1 MTVKIRKWS
10 PWPPASTPRKFQV
23 AVKPIKLE
31 GLLEEGGPD
40 TTHKSVA
47 IKIKWKGEPKF
58 LPLMPPFQ
66 SRPKKDASS
75 ERILNKTVEWE
86 EDKWFENTCCFSLV
100 SNHHD
105 PKFGVWQVTFDVR
118 ETIGSKAKMGVIGRV
133 SMNISE
139 IAWNMG
145 SNSTVERKLPL
156 SLQIDGLS
164 REATLTVLF
173 NFVEIREHQDSAA
186 MARTKSIQVKGSTGG
201 ENVKARRR
209 SLSQEEVCL
218 DESDESG
225 SFAPTSLSNKSRTP
239 SVSGTVLDTDKKEGW
254 FSWKSRRF
262 SFKRA
267 KTKDEKTESCSIE
280 NKIDADP
287 QCSTSSSV
295 DPFNDSAKQKDDPT
309 KPCLGSEHQDN
320 TAGTW
325 EEKELTSRDGQAKLK
340 ASVFFASFDQRSDKA
355 AGGSA
360 CTALVAVISHWLH
373 SNSDSMPNRLEFDN
387 LIMQGSSEW
396 RKLCENV
403 AYVNDF
409 PNKHFDLETILRADI
424 CPISISNNKSFV
436 GFFGAEAFESLKGAM
451 SFDDIW
457 KEISSNIA
465 ADDSAPRIY
474 IVSWNDHF
482 FVLKAEANAYYIIDT
497 LGERLF
503 EGCNQAYILR
513 FDENAIMRKGAEK
526 ENADQSKTEASETEN
541 SEEDK
546 EQEEILCS
554 GKECC
559 REFIKRFLAA
569 IPLKE
574 LEEDEK
580 KKAGSYFSLH
590 HRLQIEFNY
599 SCSSSLPPSSTSSP
613 LSSVTTTSSS
623 SFSE

>member
-1 MTVKIRKWS
+1 MTVRIRKWS
-10 PWPPASTPRKFQV
+10 PWPPASTPRKFQA

-31 GLLEEGGPD
+31 GLLEDGGPD
-40 TTHKSVA
+40 TTHKFVA

-66 SRPKKDASS
+66 SRPKKDVSS

-105 PKFGVWQVTFDVR
+105 PKFGVWQLTFDVVYR
-118 ETIGSKAKMGVIGRV
+118 ETIGSKDKMVVIGRV
-133 SMNISE
+133 SINISE

-145 SNSTVERKLPL
+145 SNSTVEQKLPL

-186 MARTKSIQVKGSTGG
+186 MARTKSSQVKGLSCR

-225 SFAPTSLSNKSRTP
+225 SFPLTSLSNKLRAP
-239 SVSGTVLDTDKKEGW
+239 SVSGTVPDLDKKEGW

-267 KTKDEKTESCSIE
+267 KTKEEKLDEKTEGCSTE

-295 DPFNDSAKQKDDPT
+295 DPFNDGAKQKDDPT

-320 TAGTW
+320 TAGAW

-340 ASVFFASFDQRSDKA
+340 ASAFFASFDQHSDKA

-373 SNSDSMPNRLEFDN
+373 ANSDSMPNRLEFDN

-424 CPISISNNKSFV
+424 RPISISHNKSFI
-436 GFFGAEAFESLKGAM
+436 GFFGAGAFESLKGAM

-457 KEISSNIA
+457 NEISSNIA

-497 LGERLF
+497 L
-503 EGCNQAYILR
+503 
-513 FDENAIMRKGAEK
+513 EK
-526 ENADQSKTEASETEN
+526 EKSDQSKTEASETEN
-541 SEEDK
+541 SEADK
-546 EQEEILCS
+546 EQEEIICS

-574 LEEDEK
+574 LEEAEK
-580 KKAGSYFSLH
+580 KKAGSYFSSITGY
-590 HRLQIEFNY
+590 R
-599 SCSSSLPPSSTSSP
+599 
-613 LSSVTTTSSS
+613 
-623 SFSE
+623 

>member
-1 MTVKIRKWS
+1 MTVRIRKWS

-23 AVKPIKLE
+23 LVKPIKLE
-31 GLLEEGGPD
+31 GLLEDGGPD
-40 TTHKSVA
+40 TTHKFVA

-66 SRPKKDASS
+66 SRPKKDVSS
-75 ERILNKTVEWE
+75 ERILNKTVEWRRI
-86 EDKWFENTCCFSLV
+86 SG
-100 SNHHD
+100 SRIH
-105 PKFGVWQVTFDVR
+105 R
-118 ETIGSKAKMGVIGRV
+118 ETIGSKDKMAVIGRV
-133 SMNISE
+133 SINISE

-145 SNSTVERKLPL
+145 INSTVERKLPL

-186 MARTKSIQVKGSTGG
+186 MARTKSSQVKGLSCR

-225 SFAPTSLSNKSRTP
+225 SFPLTSLSNKLRAP
-239 SVSGTVLDTDKKEGW
+239 SVSGTVPDLDKKEGW

-267 KTKDEKTESCSIE
+267 KTKEEKLDEKAEGCSTE

-295 DPFNDSAKQKDDPT
+295 DPFNDGAKQKDDPT

-320 TAGTW
+320 TAGAW

-340 ASVFFASFDQRSDKA
+340 ASAFFASFDQRSDKA

-360 CTALVAVISHWLH
+360 CTALVAMISHWLH

-424 CPISISNNKSFV
+424 RPISISHNKSFV

-457 KEISSNIA
+457 NEISSNIA

-497 LGERLF
+497 L
-503 EGCNQAYILR
+503 
-513 FDENAIMRKGAEK
+513 EK
-526 ENADQSKTEASETEN
+526 EKSDQSKTEASETEN
-541 SEEDK
+541 SEADK
-546 EQEEILCS
+546 EQKEIICS

-623 SFSE
+623 TFSE

>member
-105 PKFGVWQVTFDVR
+105 PKFGVWQVTFDV
-118 ETIGSKAKMGVIGRV
+118 VY
-133 SMNISE
+133 
-139 IAWNMG
+139 
-145 SNSTVERKLPL
+145 
-156 SLQIDGLS
+156 
-164 REATLTVLF
+164 VLF

>member
-40 TTHKSVA
+40 TTHKFVA

-86 EDKWFENTCCFSLV
+86 EDKWFENTCCFSLL
-100 SNHHD
+100 SNHHHHHH
-105 PKFGVWQVTFDVR
+105 PKFGVWQVTFDVVYR
-118 ETIGSKAKMGVIGRV
+118 ETMGSKAKMGVIGRV
-133 SMNISE
+133 SINISE

-156 SLQIDGLS
+156 SLQIDGVS

-186 MARTKSIQVKGSTGG
+186 MARTQSIQVKGSSGR

-225 SFAPTSLSNKSRTP
+225 SFAPTSLSNKSRAP
-239 SVSGTVLDTDKKEGW
+239 SGSGTVLDTDKKEGW

-267 KTKDEKTESCSIE
+267 KTKEEKFDEKTENCSIE

-295 DPFNDSAKQKDDPT
+295 DPFNDGAKQKDDPT

-320 TAGTW
+320 TAGAW
-325 EEKELTSRDGQAKLK
+325 EEKELISRDGQAKLK

-360 CTALVAVISHWLH
+360 CTVLVAVISHWLH

-403 AYVNDF
+403 AYVDDF

-424 CPISISNNKSFV
+424 
-436 GFFGAEAFESLKGAM
+436 
-451 SFDDIW
+451 
-457 KEISSNIA
+457 
-465 ADDSAPRIY
+465 
-474 IVSWNDHF
+474 
-482 FVLKAEANAYYIIDT
+482 
-497 LGERLF
+497 RLF
-503 EGCNQAYILR
+503 
-513 FDENAIMRKGAEK
+513 
-526 ENADQSKTEASETEN
+526 
-541 SEEDK
+541 
-546 EQEEILCS
+546 
-554 GKECC
+554 
-559 REFIKRFLAA
+559 
-569 IPLKE
+569 
-574 LEEDEK
+574 
-580 KKAGSYFSLH
+580 
-590 HRLQIEFNY
+590 
-599 SCSSSLPPSSTSSP
+599 
-613 LSSVTTTSSS
+613 
-623 SFSE
+623 